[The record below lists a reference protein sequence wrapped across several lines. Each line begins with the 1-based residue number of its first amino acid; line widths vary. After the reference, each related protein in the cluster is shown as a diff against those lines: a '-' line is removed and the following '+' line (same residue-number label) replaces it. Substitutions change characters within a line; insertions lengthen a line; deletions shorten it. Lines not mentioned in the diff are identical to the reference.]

1 MGYNITN
8 NIDKGWFRLVK
19 NSKVNKSINYYLD
32 KFNVDLDDYLLMKST
47 GNFRFI
53 DIKDINR
60 WANIM
65 CFKKDRFKKQDI
77 DKWLNLLY
85 KDLKVD
91 CKFFYNPFPPIEILN
106 KIKLVEYNKDYY
118 IDYFFR
124 KRYKNNIGAK

>member
-47 GNFRFI
+47 CNFRFI
-53 DIKDINR
+53 EIKDINR

-65 CFKKDRFKKQDI
+65 
-77 DKWLNLLY
+77 
-85 KDLKVD
+85 
-91 CKFFYNPFPPIEILN
+91 
-106 KIKLVEYNKDYY
+106 
-118 IDYFFR
+118 
-124 KRYKNNIGAK
+124 